1 MDSEL
6 LSVQFGTKPGFGL
19 ADTRES
25 VPLRP
30 RLTSSLCSGLFPV
43 VCSQIGSVHIPGS
56 VFSTFFWSEV
66 ESASDGIMN
75 ALVKEES
82 WLAGSPVLR
91 SAPVVPVVPV
101 A

>member
-1 MDSEL
+1 MDSKL
-6 LSVQFGTKPGFGL
+6 LSVQLGTKAGFGF

-25 VPLRP
+25 ISLRP
-30 RLTSSLCSGLFPV
+30 RLTSSLCSVLFPL
-43 VCSQIGSVHIPGS
+43 VCSQIGSVHIQGS
-56 VFSTFFWSEV
+56 VFSTYLWSEV
-66 ESASDGIMN
+66 ESASDGIMS